1 MLFKLLAQIV
11 ESFAYYALNFDFRGV
26 DKFTKREIFGGY
38 LVDAELLHAVDI
50 ACLYCFKEVFGQY
63 VHRENLIVHS

>member
-11 ESFAYYALNFDFRGV
+11 ESFAHYALNFDFRGV

-50 ACLYCFKEVFGQY
+50 ACL
-63 VHRENLIVHS
+63 